1 MSKRSLEDIE
11 RATVERLDASP
22 VKIHKSEAAQDG
34 KALDV
39 LVVGAGPTGLFLAND
54 LARRL
59 SQNNGRTKVR
69 VIDGAK
75 GPSTHSK
82 ALAVQVRTMELYDD
96 LGIAHEAERLG
107 MHTTAMCGILGPGR
121 EYRVAFTEGVGD
133 ACAWPFMLILP
144 QSQNEAILRKNL
156 EGHSLRVEYGTKLVA
171 LTQASPAP
179 GVEVGGEVGPW
190 TATLELTDGTREI
203 VAARHV
209 VGADGA
215 HSAVRHALGL
225 PFLGKRYEE
234 EFVLCDCTM
243 LHQGSMGK
251 YLKPGTL
258 ERNDRS
264 DFRDRTSNVH
274 ASSSLI
280 LASYQGR
287 PCSATTQPTS
297 SLCSFSHSLTALTG

>member
-96 LGIAHEAERLG
+96 LGHIPPRHEGAEAAR
-107 MHTTAMCGILGPGR
+107 A
-121 EYRVAFTEGVGD
+121 
-133 ACAWPFMLILP
+133 
-144 QSQNEAILRKNL
+144 SQRA
-156 EGHSLRVEYGTKLVA
+156 
-171 LTQASPAP
+171 
-179 GVEVGGEVGPW
+179 
-190 TATLELTDGTREI
+190 
-203 VAARHV
+203 VAA
-209 VGADGA
+209 
-215 HSAVRHALGL
+215 AVRKAF
-225 PFLGKRYEE
+225 P
-234 EFVLCDCTM
+234 
-243 LHQGSMGK
+243 
-251 YLKPGTL
+251 
-258 ERNDRS
+258 
-264 DFRDRTSNVH
+264 RTP
-274 ASSSLI
+274 L
-280 LASYQGR
+280 LATIGMQR
-287 PCSATTQPTS
+287 PV
-297 SLCSFSHSLTALTG
+297 TGI